1 MAFCLIFVLVGA
13 VACGSTADPTAAP
26 EPTAAPPA
34 QPTASAEAMGIA
46 PTVAPQQAVQGA
58 SQEASQQASPDTSQ
72 SGSQATAQTTAQ
84 TTAQSAASPPTAIP
98 NPTAAPDTGAP
109 AKDSI
114 VVAIPTEPDALS
126 PWSTGSAETSSIV
139 SYNWGEPL
147 VWLNTTSLQLGPTT
161 STTGWEQVAPDR
173 WRFSLRPGVKFV
185 NGEPWN
191 AETAAWNINH
201 NGDPQTGLGFGVH
214 GPLTGTVVDDMTLD
228 ITCGHAN
235 YKEGATQSCPILPA
249 DITGVAFQAPAWWQS
264 TEEDVRDRNT
274 VGFGAYKFVDYVPGQ
289 YVDSAAYEDYVPSGR
304 DDLPSPS
311 IPNVRYVWRLET
323 PVRSAMVQTGEAD
336 HTYLLNV
343 EDIPNVPQAI
353 SMPQWEVEGFYIDTL
368 WHPMLKQTKFRQALV
383 HAINCQEIV
392 EEIFDSATT
401 CTPLPGV
408 IGMPGITEHNGSYW
422 EYDPD
427 KSRQLLQEVGYDEEE
442 IRIIGREGR
451 VPKQPEVYEAMAG
464 YWEAV
469 GIKGK
474 VEVTERS
481 LWRSI
486 RNCGVGNAVSEAGEI
501 TAENLSSPPTNCE
514 GSSGSGHLIEFTPE
528 WPSLDFGRPAGR
540 LLNCF
545 YFQSR
550 VCEAGMQDLLER
562 ARAATLEE
570 GRADL
575 LEQLADRM
583 KEDVLFI
590 GVFQAFE
597 VHGLVE
603 GLQFE
608 PRPDQ
613 RLRVA
618 EMSWR

>member
-1 MAFCLIFVLVGA
+1 MLKTVQISRALLVIIMVSA
-13 VACGSTADPTAAP
+13 MVVAAGCGPPASPTEPPAPTAAP
-26 EPTAAPPA
+26 QQVETQPAAQPQPTAA
-34 QPTASAEAMGIA
+34 AEAMGIA
-46 PTVAPQQAVQGA
+46 PTQAPAAPQASGA
-58 SQEASQQASPDTSQ
+58 SQ
-72 SGSQATAQTTAQ
+72 
-84 TTAQSAASPPTAIP
+84 SAAEPAAPSPTAIP
-98 NPTAAPDTGAP
+98 IPAAMPETESSG
-109 AKDSI
+109 KDSI
-114 VVAIPTEPDALS
+114 VVVIPTEPDALS

-139 SYNWGEPL
+139 VHNWGEAL
-147 VWLNTTSLQLGPTT
+147 VWLNTTTLELGPTT

-173 WRFSLRPGVKFV
+173 WRFSLREGVKFV

-191 AETAAWNINH
+191 ATTAAWNINH
-201 NGDPQTGLGFGVH
+201 NGDPQVGLGFGVH
-214 GPLTGTVVDDMTLD
+214 GPMTGEVVDEMTLD
-228 ITCGHAN
+228 ITCAHAN
-235 YKEGATQSCPILPA
+235 YNDGASQNCPILPG
-249 DITGVAFQAPAWWQS
+249 DITSVAYQAPEWWQS
-264 TEEDVRDRNT
+264 TEADVRERAT
-274 VGFGAYKFVDYVPGQ
+274 VGFGAYKMAEYVPGQ
-289 YVDSAAYEDYVPSGR
+289 YVDSEAYEDYVPSGR
-304 DDLPSPS
+304 NDLPRPA

-323 PVRSAMVQTGEAD
+323 PVRSAMIQTGEAD

-343 EDIPNVPQAI
+343 EDIPKVPQAI
-353 SMPQWEVEGFYIDTL
+353 SVPQWEVEGFFIDTL

-392 EEIFDSATT
+392 EEIFNSATT

-427 KSRQLLQEVGYDEEE
+427 LSQRRLQEVGYDGEE

-469 GIKGK
+469 GIDGK

-481 LWRSI
+481 LWTSI

-501 TAENLSSPPTNCE
+501 TAQNLAEPPTNCA

-540 LLNCF
+540 LLNCY

-550 VCEAGMQDLLER
+550 VCEAGLQELLEE

-583 KEDVLFI
+583 KEDVLFL

-597 VHGLVE
+597 IHGMHEDLV
-603 GLQFE
+603 FR

-618 EMSWR
+618 EMSWK